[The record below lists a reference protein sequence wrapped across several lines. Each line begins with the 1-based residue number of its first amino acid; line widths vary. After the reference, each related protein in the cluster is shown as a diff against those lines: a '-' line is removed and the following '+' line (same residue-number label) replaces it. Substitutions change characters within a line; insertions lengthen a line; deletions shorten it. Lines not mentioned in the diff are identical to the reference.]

1 MGKKTD
7 LENALREAMR
17 ARDELRKRTLR
28 MVISSIKLGEVEKGR
43 PLDDPE
49 VLAVLQ
55 KEVKTRQESLAEAQ
69 NAGRLDL
76 ASQVEDEIRVLQDYL
91 PAPLSPEE
99 LENLVRQAISEVGAT
114 SMREMGQVMKVL
126 IPRLEGRASG
136 DQASQAV
143 RRLLQ

>member
-7 LENALREAMR
+7 LENALRDAMR
-17 ARDELRKRTLR
+17 AKDELRKRTLR
-28 MVISSIKLGEVEKGR
+28 MVISSIRLAEVEKGR

-55 KEVKTRQESLAEAQ
+55 KEVKSRQESLAEAQ
-69 NAGRLDL
+69 NAGRAEL
-76 ASQVEDEIRVLQDYL
+76 ASQAEDEIRLLQEYL
-91 PAPLSPEE
+91 PEPLSPEE

-114 SMREMGQVMKVL
+114 SLREMGQVMKVL
-126 IPRLEGRASG
+126 IPRLQGRASG
-136 DQASQAV
+136 DQASQTV

>member
-7 LENALREAMR
+7 LENALRDAMR
-17 ARDELRKRTLR
+17 AKDELRKRTLR
-28 MVISSIKLGEVEKGR
+28 MVISSIRLAEVEKGR

-55 KEVKTRQESLAEAQ
+55 KEVKSRQESLAEAQ
-69 NAGRLDL
+69 NAGRAEL
-76 ASQVEDEIRVLQDYL
+76 ASQAEDEIRVLQEYL
-91 PAPLSPEE
+91 PEPLSPEE

-114 SMREMGQVMKVL
+114 SLREMGQVMKVL
-126 IPRLEGRASG
+126 IPRLQGRASG
-136 DQASQAV
+136 DQASQTV